1 MRILVFVVAVV
12 FVSAPLMTLADDGV
26 ASPGYSAVAPADEY
40 FGRLNESVLGIR
52 NRLDAIDQKSDGD
65 MLSRGVLTELDDL
78 QDCIIALQQKYPS
91 DPWLP
96 HFLTRLSGDYARAG
110 EADTPRALAIAQIMQ
125 TGYSNVQVDHASNAV
140 LGSVVADVD
149 LPHVASA
156 PIDDPQIVDE
166 SSDVAYDTSNDMLA
180 SDAWG
185 TFNTSRGIATIDGDV
200 VDASTG
206 TPISG
211 CTVFV
216 APNRE
221 SNDPSVTPYSQTL
234 GDGSFAVQHVPL
246 ARSEYVL
253 VEPPEGSDYV
263 AYHAVV
269 DASEGV
275 ARTGVIRLTSE

>member
-1 MRILVFVVAVV
+1 
-12 FVSAPLMTLADDGV
+12 MTLADDGV
-26 ASPGYSAVAPADEY
+26 ASPGYSASAPADEY

-65 MLSRGVLTELDDL
+65 MLSRGAVTELDDL
-78 QDCIIALQQKYPS
+78 QDCIIALQQKYPN

-96 HFLTRLSGDYARAG
+96 RFLSRLSSDYARAG
-110 EADTPRALAIAQIMQ
+110 EASSPRALALAQIMQ
-125 TGYSNVQVDHASNAV
+125 TGYSNVQVNHASNAV

-149 LPHVASA
+149 LPNVANA
-156 PIDDPQIVDE
+156 PINDPQIVDE
-166 SSDVAYDTSNDMLA
+166 SSDVAYDQNDAAYDPSSDMLA

-206 TPISG
+206 DPISG

-221 SNDPSVTPYSQTL
+221 SSDPSITPYSQTL
-234 GDGSFAVQHVPL
+234 EDGSFAVQHVPL

-253 VEPPEGSDYV
+253 VEPPEGSDYI